1 MYSIDYYRSLH
12 IAILGAYECIL
23 QAIMVAIEHFED
35 HTIRPYV
42 ADMQEV
48 VTNDITN
55 LIKG

>member
-1 MYSIDYYRSLH
+1 MAPKKR

-42 ADMQEV
+42 VDMQEV